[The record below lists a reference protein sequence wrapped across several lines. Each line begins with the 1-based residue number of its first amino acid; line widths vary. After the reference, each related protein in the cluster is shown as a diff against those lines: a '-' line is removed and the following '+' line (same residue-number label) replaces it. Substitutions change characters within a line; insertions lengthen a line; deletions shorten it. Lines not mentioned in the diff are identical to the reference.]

1 MRITTR
7 WVLGIAMVATLIV
20 AGMGFAAAQ
29 GGQTSPSPGG
39 MMGSTVAPGG
49 MMGSTV
55 APGGMMG
62 SGTWGAGSAAT
73 MAGVDMEAMHEQ
85 MLAAMTGKIPAD
97 VLARCDAL
105 HDQMMAAAG
114 GNGTTSAR

>member
-39 MMGSTVAPGG
+39 MMGS
-49 MMGSTV
+49 
-55 APGGMMG
+55 
-62 SGTWGAGSAAT
+62 GTWGPGGATT

-85 MLAAMTGKIPAD
+85 MLAGMTGKIPAD